1 MIYADFESILASED
15 NDKKNL
21 DEPDTNNYHKHVAVS
36 YSYNLVCVDDKFKK
50 PFQ

>member
-1 MIYADFESILASED
+1 MIYTDFEIILVSED

-21 DEPDTNNYHKHVAVS
+21 DEPYTNNYQEHVAVS
-36 YSYNLVCVDDKFKK
+36 YSYNLVCVDDKFKQ